1 MKKYLLLAFTGLI
14 FLQMMC
20 FGASMIDNIE
30 SYLYGFTYQNQDETT
45 RLNRIEKTVYGA
57 STNKTNAQ
65 KIAKLKTDMASDLIG
80 QEIPPVKDTFMEE
93 EEKLAVDEKIAPG
106 SNIDYPVI
114 NAMEKKVFNQ
124 EYKTNDVNGRLAKLE
139 QKTFGKTFNDD
150 LNTRVDRL
158 RSKIDI
164 SSSVAS
170 KSPDYFDD
178 NPLTLSD
185 KSGMPSSMTFGDPD
199 DYDDIYGR
207 TGSSYPKI
215 GGAAPVGGGYSSK
228 NTSLNA
234 LEKALF
240 KQTYPSDPTQ
250 NRLARLESSMFGTT
264 FDSDPQDIR
273 MNRISSAFNA
283 QKSSKKYDS
292 NKFTQNMATAFQI
305 GTLILMVLAC
315 IL

>member
-1 MKKYLLLAFTGLI
+1 MKKYLLLVFTAFI
-14 FLQMMC
+14 FIHQIC
-20 FGASMIDNIE
+20 FSASMIDNVE
-30 SYLYGFTYQNQDETT
+30 KFLYGFTYQNQDETS
-45 RLNRIEKTVYGA
+45 RLNRIEQTVYG
-57 STNKTNAQ
+57 STTKQTNAQ
-65 KIAKLKTDMASDLIG
+65 KLARLKKDMASDLIG

-93 EEKLAVDEKIAPG
+93 DDKLAVEEKIAPG

-114 NAMEKKVFNQ
+114 NAMEKQVFNQ
-124 EYKTNDVNGRLAKLE
+124 EFKTNDVNGRLAKLE

-164 SSSVAS
+164 NSSIAS
-170 KSPDYFDD
+170 KTPDYFDD
-178 NPLTLSD
+178 EITLSD
-185 KSGMPSSMTFGDPD
+185 NSDMSSMSFPDPD
-199 DYDDIYGR
+199 EYDFYNSRKNIA
-207 TGSSYPKI
+207 PKI
-215 GGAAPVGGGYSSK
+215 GGAAPVTERYSG
-228 NTSLNA
+228 NASLNA
-234 LEKALF
+234 VEKALF

>member
-1 MKKYLLLAFTGLI
+1 MKKYLLLIFTAFI
-14 FLQMMC
+14 FIQQIC
-20 FGASMIDNIE
+20 FSASMIDNVE
-30 SYLYGFTYQNQDETT
+30 KFLYGFTYQNQDETS
-45 RLNRIEKTVYGA
+45 RLNRIEQTVYGA
-57 STNKTNAQ
+57 PTKQTNAQ
-65 KIAKLKTDMASDLIG
+65 KIARLKKDMASDLIG
-80 QEIPPVKDTFMEE
+80 QEIPPVKDTFMEDDD
-93 EEKLAVDEKIAPG
+93 KLAVDEKIAPG

-114 NAMEKKVFNQ
+114 NAMEKTIFNQ
-124 EYKTNDVNGRLAKLE
+124 EFKTNDVNGRLAKLE

-164 SSSVAS
+164 NSSIAS
-170 KSPDYFDD
+170 KTPDFFNDD
-178 NPLTLSD
+178 ELTLSD
-185 KSGMPSSMTFGDPD
+185 NSGMSSMSFPDPD
-199 DYDDIYGR
+199 EFDFYDNR
-207 TGSSYPKI
+207 RNTSPKI
-215 GGAAPVGGGYSSK
+215 GGAAPVAGGYSSR

-234 LEKALF
+234 VEKALF

-292 NKFTQNMATAFQI
+292 NKFTQNMATAVQI